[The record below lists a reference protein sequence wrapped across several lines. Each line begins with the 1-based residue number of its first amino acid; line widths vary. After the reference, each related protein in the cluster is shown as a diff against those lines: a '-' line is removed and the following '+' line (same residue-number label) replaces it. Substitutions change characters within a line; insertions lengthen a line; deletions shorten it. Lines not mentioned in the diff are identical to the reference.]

1 MGLVASEI
9 ERAGTPTLCLSNI
22 PDLTA
27 AVGVPRLVALEYP
40 FGRTLGQ
47 PGDVGGQLAVLRG
60 VFSALGDM
68 EQPGGVVHL
77 PFEWPEPLSR
87 ARAHP
92 SPPPPIATYLKK
104 RPWEFPKLVT
114 RNFSD

>member
-1 MGLVASEI
+1 VGLVASEI
-9 ERAGTPTLCLSNI
+9 ERAGIPTLCLSNI

-27 AVGVPRLVALEYP
+27 AVGVPRLAALEHP
-40 FGRTLGQ
+40 FGRTVGQ
-47 PGDVGGQLAVLRG
+47 PGDADGQLTVLRETFG
-60 VFSALGDM
+60 ALGEM
-68 EQPGGVVHL
+68 QHPGTVVHL

-114 RNFSD
+114 RKISD